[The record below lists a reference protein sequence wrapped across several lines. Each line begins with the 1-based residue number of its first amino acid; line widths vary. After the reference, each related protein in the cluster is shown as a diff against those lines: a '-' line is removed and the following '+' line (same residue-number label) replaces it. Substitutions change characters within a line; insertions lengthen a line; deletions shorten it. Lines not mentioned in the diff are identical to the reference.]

1 MCRGA
6 IVEQAPARRLFEDPE
21 HPYTRALMA
30 AAPDPHPDHKLDLDQ
45 IALGAGAR
53 PEDWPA
59 PYGYDR
65 NDPLPLHEIEPRH
78 FVRMS
83 A

>member
-1 MCRGA
+1 MCRGSV
-6 IVEQAPARRLFEDPE
+6 VEQAPAKRLFEDPE

-30 AAPDPHPDHKLDLDQ
+30 AAPDPNPHHRLDLEA
-45 IALGAGAR
+45 ICMGADAK

-59 PYGYDR
+59 PYRYDR
-65 NDPLPLHEIEPRH
+65 ENPAPLREVEPRH
-78 FVRMS
+78 YVRMS